1 MPLKPAGAW
10 RAQYL
15 AMLYSELNTAPA
27 ISSILLVED
36 DMALR
41 NTLAV
46 CLRIAGFKVD
56 TAGDEAT
63 AMERFGQEKPSF
75 VVSDLVLPDGEG
87 MNTVQRFHEAAP
99 EVPIVVISGGG
110 WFASSDLLGLAR
122 SLGASA
128 AMSKPFKPAAL
139 VDVLRGLAS
148 AA

>member
-1 MPLKPAGAW
+1 
-10 RAQYL
+10 
-15 AMLYSELNTAPA
+15 MLYSETHAAPA

-36 DMALR
+36 DAGLR

-46 CLRIAGFKVD
+46 CLRIAGFKVE
-56 TAGDEAT
+56 TAGDEAS
-63 AMERFGQEKPSF
+63 ALERFGKARPSI
-75 VVSDLVLPDGEG
+75 VVSDLGLPDGEG
-87 MNTVQRFHEAAP
+87 MNTVQKFHEAAP

-110 WFASSDLLGLAR
+110 WFSSSHLLGIAK

-139 VDVLRGLAS
+139 VDVLRGFAP